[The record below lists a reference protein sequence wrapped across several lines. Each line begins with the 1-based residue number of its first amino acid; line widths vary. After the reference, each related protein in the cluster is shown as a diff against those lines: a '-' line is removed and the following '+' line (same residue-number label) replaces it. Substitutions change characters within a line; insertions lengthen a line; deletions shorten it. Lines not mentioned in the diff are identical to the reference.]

1 MHTPSQASTPHTLRA
16 LRVNDFCRDYGLSRT
31 SFYKLVGAGKLT
43 TVKVAGRRLVP
54 VEAAEALL
62 KAEV

>member
-1 MHTPSQASTPHTLRA
+1 
-16 LRVNDFCRDYGLSRT
+16 VNDFCRDYGLSRT
-31 SFYKLVGAGKLT
+31 SFYKLVGAGKLI

-62 KAEV
+62 KVEV

>member
-1 MHTPSQASTPHTLRA
+1 MNTTPNAPRA
-16 LRVNDFCRDYGLSRT
+16 LRVNDFCRDYGISRT
-31 SFYKLVGAGKLT
+31 SFYKLVAAGKLT

-62 KAEV
+62 KVEV

>member
-1 MHTPSQASTPHTLRA
+1 MNTTPNTPRA

-31 SFYKLVGAGKLT
+31 SFYKLVAAGKLT

-62 KAEV
+62 RAEV

>member
-1 MHTPSQASTPHTLRA
+1 MNSPPNTPRA

-31 SFYKLVGAGKLT
+31 SFYKLVGAGKLI

-62 KAEV
+62 KAEAER